1 VACSQVT
8 TPSMINPESNLKAEY
23 ENALVF
29 DYRDPKNPNNEVVV
43 TCEHAT
49 NDLPDEYSWSE
60 NDTKYFKNEHWGVDI
75 GALKMAK
82 AIAAELKCVLVQAIY
97 SRLLLDANRT
107 ILSDTLFRKGGD
119 GQVVELNKDMTYEEE
134 QKRIQKY
141 FIPYY
146 EAVRDISLKV
156 DPLYVLSIHS
166 FTPLYQGE
174 IREMEIGVLHGHESV
189 TLSNDLHEGMKTKF
203 KSVQNSPYDGIST
216 MGAVKSLIF
225 AKNPTRRQGITFE
238 FRNDLLQSETIYPE
252 LRDHTV
258 QVCKKACKLI

>member
-1 VACSQVT
+1 
-8 TPSMINPESNLKAEY
+8 MINTESNLKAEY

-29 DYRDPKNPNNEVVV
+29 DYRDPLNPNNEVVI

-82 AIAAELKCVLVQAIY
+82 DLAAELKCVLVHSIY
-97 SRLLLDANRT
+97 SRLLLDTNRT

-119 GQVVELNKDMTYEEE
+119 GQIVELNKDLTFEEE
-134 QKRIQKY
+134 QIRIQKY
-141 FIPYY
+141 FISYY
-146 EAVRDISLKV
+146 EAIREISVKV
-156 DPLYVLSIHS
+156 DPRYILSIHS

-174 IREMEIGVLHGHESV
+174 IREMEIGVLYGHESV
-189 TLSNDLHEGMKTKF
+189 RLATDLNDGMKEKY
-203 KSVQNSPYDGIST
+203 KSVLNSPYDGIST

-225 AKNPTRRQGITFE
+225 AKNLTRRQGITFE
-238 FRNDLLQSETIYPE
+238 FRNDLLQSETRYPE

-258 QVCKKACKLI
+258 QVLKKACKLD